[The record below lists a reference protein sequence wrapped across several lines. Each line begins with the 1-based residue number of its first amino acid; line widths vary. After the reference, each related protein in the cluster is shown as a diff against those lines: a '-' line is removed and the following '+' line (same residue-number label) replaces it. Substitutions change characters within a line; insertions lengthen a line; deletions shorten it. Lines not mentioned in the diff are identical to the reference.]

1 MSIFYS
7 AAVRGFFHSELG
19 HVPDDAVEI
28 AADTY
33 QALQDGQSRGLRIVP
48 DADGQPVLAPQPAP
62 PLADQVRGLVTR
74 RLGDAARAAGY
85 DSIASAASYADE
97 PAVRRYQREGQALR
111 AWRSLMWDTAFD
123 WLQQHPAGDL
133 AELQT
138 LLPPAPDLNALG

>member
-1 MSIFYS
+1 MDIFYS
-7 AAVRGFFHSELG
+7 ASRRGFFHFDVGQAPS
-19 HVPDDAVEI
+19 DAVPI

-33 QALQDGQSRGLRIVP
+33 QALMDGQAQGMRIVP
-48 DADGQPVLAPQPAP
+48 DGDGQPVLAPQPAP
-62 PLADQVRGLVTR
+62 PLADQVRSLVTR

-111 AWRSLMWDTAFD
+111 AWRSQMWDTAFD
-123 WLQQHPAGDL
+123 WLEHNPAGDL